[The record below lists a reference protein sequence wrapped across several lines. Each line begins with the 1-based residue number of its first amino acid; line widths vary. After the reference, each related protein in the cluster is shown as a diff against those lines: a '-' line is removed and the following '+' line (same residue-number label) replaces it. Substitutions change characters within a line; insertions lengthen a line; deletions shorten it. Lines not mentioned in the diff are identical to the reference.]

1 MAFYNKNLKD
11 VQTTKTKAC
20 PAAAGTAYTD
30 VITIGNNVKGDV
42 ELRIA
47 TPALANL
54 VDAKKVTVT
63 VQHAIDL
70 AFTSP
75 VDTVLTHIVT
85 GAGGVGCAAAETRY
99 ALGETLYA
107 YIRGKIVVDSGGG
120 DNTASSVTFEI
131 VA

>member
-11 VQTTKTKAC
+11 ILTTKTLAV
-20 PAAAGTAYTD
+20 PAAGATGYTG
-30 VITIGNNVKGDV
+30 VITIGNNVKADV

-47 TPALANL
+47 TPALASL
-54 VDAKKVTVT
+54 ADTKKVTVT
-63 VQHAIDL
+63 VQHSVDE
-70 AFTSP
+70 AFTLP

-107 YIRGKIVVDSGGG
+107 YIRGKVVVDAAAG